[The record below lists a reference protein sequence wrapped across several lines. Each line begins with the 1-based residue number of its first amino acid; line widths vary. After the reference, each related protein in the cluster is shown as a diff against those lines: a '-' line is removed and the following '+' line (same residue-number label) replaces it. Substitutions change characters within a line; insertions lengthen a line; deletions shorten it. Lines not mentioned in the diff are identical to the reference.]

1 MKTWYTPT
9 NAIKHLPT
17 ARLETLTNQQTHE
30 RRTWYIVDAFKNVT
44 SERMLKTWPALHMR
58 YESWI
63 SHALLK
69 QRDLA
74 EYPVLLFDQTRVFQ

>member
-17 ARLETLTNQQTHE
+17 TWLETLTSQQTHE

-44 SERMLKTWPALHMR
+44 SKTLPQNECLR
-58 YESWI
+58 RG
-63 SHALLK
+63 LLS
-69 QRDLA
+69 
-74 EYPVLLFDQTRVFQ
+74 T

>member
-1 MKTWYTPT
+1 MNEELGTLSMLSKT
-9 NAIKHLPT
+9 LPQK
-17 ARLETLTNQQTHE
+17 RYL
-30 RRTWYIVDAFKNVT
+30 KNVAT
-44 SERMLKTWPALHMR
+44 ERMLKTWPALHMR

-74 EYPVLLFDQTRVFQ
+74 EYLVLLFDQTRVFQ

>member
-1 MKTWYTPT
+1 MNEELGTLSMLSKT
-9 NAIKHLPT
+9 LP
-17 ARLETLTNQQTHE
+17 Q
-30 RRTWYIVDAFKNVT
+30 NVAT
-44 SERMLKTWPALHMR
+44 ERMLKTWPALHMR